1 MIYDSLR
8 KLPKVTQVEILETG
22 NVLLLDTEITNP
34 ERVEQEHIQFLFEL
48 WSKLCDEFNERY
60 NTKNHRKTFDVYKEL
75 NFLANKYDTINNAV
89 EALKFDKDE
98 RLINMINDYGYKIS
112 DENYLKDLEKIARE
126 SEGIIHKINMLK
138 SKLPKQNDEDDVT
151 QKETDV
157 LITNMAIQTSIL
169 GYDFD
174 FYNISVEKY
183 HAMLPIIENK
193 IKAIEKQNSKT
204 KTKK

>member
-1 MIYDSLR
+1 
-8 KLPKVTQVEILETG
+8 
-22 NVLLLDTEITNP
+22 
-34 ERVEQEHIQFLFEL
+34 
-48 WSKLCDEFNERY
+48 
-60 NTKNHRKTFDVYKEL
+60 
-75 NFLANKYDTINNAV
+75 
-89 EALKFDKDE
+89 
-98 RLINMINDYGYKIS
+98 
-112 DENYLKDLEKIARE
+112 
-126 SEGIIHKINMLK
+126 MLK